1 MVTTSREI
9 EDAAIGWVVRL
20 READER
26 DWAEFTAWLEADPA
40 HGVAYEEAALADDEA
55 EEVLPPQRPE
65 PMRPVLAP
73 AASRPAH
80 RFGRRAFFGWG
91 VAASLV
97 LGLGYAGMR
106 GGTGQEVIQTA
117 AGETRSVQLA
127 DGSRIAVNGD
137 TRLVIDGK
145 RPRFARLERGEA
157 LFHVVHDPARPF
169 EVEAGDAV
177 IRDLGTVFNVVREE
191 GALEVAVAEGAVVYN
206 PGREARS
213 LTPGMAL
220 RKPADA
226 PVEVTKVDAAMVGSW
241 RDQRLV
247 YSGATLARI
256 AADLSRST
264 GLRISAA
271 PEVAGRP
278 FSGVIMLGGERQE
291 VLERAAALLG
301 VGLRRSGQ
309 GWIFTR
315 AGATI

>member
-9 EDAAIGWVVRL
+9 EDAAIDWVVRL
-20 READER
+20 READAR

-55 EEVLPPQRPE
+55 DEVLPPQRE
-65 PMRPVLAP
+65 PVRPVLAP
-73 AASRPAH
+73 AAPPASG
-80 RFGRRAFFGWG
+80 RFGRRAFVGWG
-91 VAASLV
+91 IAASLV

-127 DGSRIAVNGD
+127 DGSSISVNGD
-137 TRLVIDGK
+137 TRLVIDEA

-191 GALEVAVAEGAVVYN
+191 TALEVAVAEGAVVYN

-220 RKPADA
+220 RKAADA

-271 PEVAGRP
+271 PDVAMRP
-278 FSGVIMLGGERQE
+278 FSGVIMLDGARQE

-301 VGLRRSGQ
+301 VGLRRSAD
-309 GWIFTR
+309 GWMFTR
-315 AGATI
+315 AGATV